1 MKIELEL
8 GTEITGVFGATEP
21 EMVGKIAGIDYIPNA
36 GPNPECDVKWEDGSY
51 TCMLL
56 SDIRE
61 DYFDPKGSPIGYF
74 ATKSA

>member
-21 EMVGKIAGIDYIPNA
+21 EWVGKIAGIDYVPNT
-36 GPNPECDVKWEDGSY
+36 PNPGCDVKWEDGSY
-51 TCMLL
+51 TRMLL

-74 ATKSA
+74 ATEAAA

>member
-8 GTEITGVFGATEP
+8 GTEITAVFGAGAEK
-21 EMVGKIAGIDYIPNA
+21 VGKIAGIDYIPNA

-56 SDIRE
+56 SEIRE
-61 DYFDPKGSPIGYF
+61 DYFNPRGSPIGYF
-74 ATKSA
+74 ATEVAQ

>member
-8 GTEITGVFGATEP
+8 GTEITEVLGAIEP
-21 EMVGKIAGIDYIPNA
+21 ERVGKIAGIDYVPNT
-36 GPNPECDVKWEDGSY
+36 PNPECDVKWEDGSY

-61 DYFDPKGSPIGYF
+61 DYFDPLGSPIGYF
-74 ATKSA
+74 ATKAA

>member
-8 GTEITGVFGATEP
+8 GTEITEVLGAIEP
-21 EMVGKIAGIDYIPNA
+21 ERVGKIAGIDYVPNTT
-36 GPNPECDVKWEDGSY
+36 NPECDVKWEDGGY

-56 SDIRE
+56 SEIRQ

-74 ATKSA
+74 ATKAA

>member
-21 EMVGKIAGIDYIPNA
+21 EWVGKIAGIDYVPNTA
-36 GPNPECDVKWEDGSY
+36 NPECDVKWEDGSY

-56 SDIRE
+56 SEIRD

-74 ATKSA
+74 ATKAA

>member
-8 GTEITGVFGATEP
+8 GTEITEVLGAIEP
-21 EMVGKIAGIDYIPNA
+21 EKVGKIAGIDYVPNT
-36 GPNPECDVKWEDGSY
+36 PNPECDVKWEDGGY

-74 ATKSA
+74 ATKAA

>member
-21 EMVGKIAGIDYIPNA
+21 EMVGKIVGIDYVPNT
-36 GPNPECDVKWEDGSY
+36 PNPECDVKWEDGGH